1 MRIEIPD
8 FESKDELFAWL
19 RKNHDSLIAKK
30 KAFDVT
36 AEVYKAAGLG
46 VIRHIS
52 PAVVVD
58 ETMDED
64 TIAVKV
70 VMNTTLVM
78 DGHSDVH
85 DNGLW
90 NKSLKEN
97 DQFYHL
103 QEHTQKFS
111 HVLSDNSK
119 AYVQSMRWK
128 DLGLEAD
135 GETEALVFESRISK
149 AENPKMFDS
158 YKKGKVRNHSVGMRY
173 VKMLFAMNSNDPQ
186 DSQYKENFDNYI
198 GKIVNRDAAEKQ
210 GYFWVVK
217 EAKLIEG
224 SAVVF
229 GSNSVTPTLQITT
242 RKAEPVEATPKQE
255 PDLTDIIK
263 DIKTIKF
270 K

>member
-8 FESKDELFAWL
+8 FESKSELFAWL

-30 KAFDVT
+30 KAF
-36 AEVYKAAGLG
+36 EVHGEIYKASGLG
-46 VIRHIS
+46 AVKSIS

-58 ETMDED
+58 ETMAED
-64 TIAVKV
+64 TLQVKAVI
-70 VMNTTLVM
+70 NTTLVM
-78 DGHSDVH
+78 DSHSDVH

-90 NKSLKEN
+90 KKSLKEN
-97 DQFYHL
+97 DAFYHL
-103 QEHTQKFS
+103 QEHKQSFS

-128 DLGLEAD
+128 DLGVEAE
-135 GETEALVFESRISK
+135 GETEALVFESLLNK
-149 AENPKMFDS
+149 ADNPQMFDA

-173 VKMLFAMNSNDPQ
+173 VKMLFAMNSDDPQ

-198 GKIVNRDAAEKQ
+198 GKIANRDAAEKQ

-242 RKAEPVEATPKQE
+242 RKAEPVEATPKDE
-255 PDLTDIIK
+255 PDLTNIIK
-263 DIKTIKF
+263 DIKNIKF